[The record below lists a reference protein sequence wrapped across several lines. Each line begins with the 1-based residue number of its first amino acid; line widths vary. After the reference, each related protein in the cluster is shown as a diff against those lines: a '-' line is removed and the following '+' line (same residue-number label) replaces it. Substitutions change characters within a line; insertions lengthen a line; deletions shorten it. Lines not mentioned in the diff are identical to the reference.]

1 MRVTWKEVA
10 VFAVL
15 TVIWGTTW
23 AAIRIGLE
31 GIPPVTGVAIRFALA
46 GLVLVVIGHLR
57 GVRFGRLPGE
67 ARLWLINAATTF
79 AGSYGIVYWG

>member
-31 GIPPVTGVAIRFALA
+31 GIPPVTGVAPTIHTSLGLEPPTDISAASGCVPAL
-46 GLVLVVIGHLR
+46 VN
-57 GVRFGRLPGE
+57 VRFVSVSVSVSESCR
-67 ARLWLINAATTF
+67 
-79 AGSYGIVYWG
+79 